1 MDEHVRHA
9 VQVPATTANLGPGYD
24 AFGMA
29 VDLHLLAAT
38 SPRGDGPR
46 VTARG
51 EGAGEVSEGDD
62 NLVWTSLLAACERF
76 GWDVPDVALV
86 VDNPIPLARGMGSSS
101 AAIVAG
107 IALARAL
114 AGADAGLVRR
124 DHAVG
129 DVDLVGLAAEL
140 EGHPDN
146 VAPALHG
153 GMVAAATTDDGRR
166 VVRTLPPPATTR
178 PLLLVPA
185 QRQATSAARAV
196 VPDTLPR
203 ADVVEQAARAG
214 HVLGGIAGIWPV
226 DPDLAGDRLHE
237 PPRLA
242 AMADS
247 GALVTVLR
255 HAGHHAWLSGAGPA
269 VAVAL
274 PMAGAEAA
282 AGRLAALPEARGF
295 TALLRRW
302 DRQGVRACAE
312 GGCAVAGL
320 AGGCSDCPLARLA

>member
-24 AFGMA
+24 AFGAA
-29 VDLHLLAAT
+29 VDLHLLVAT
-38 SPRGDGPR
+38 APRADGPR
-46 VTARG
+46 VSARG
-51 EGAGEVSEGDD
+51 EGAVELSDGDD

-76 GWDVPDVALV
+76 GWQVPDVDLV
-86 VDNPIPLARGMGSSS
+86 VDNPIPLARGLGSSS

-129 DVDLVGLAAEL
+129 DVDLVDLAADL

-166 VVRTLPPPATTR
+166 VVRTLPPPVTSR
-178 PLLLVPA
+178 PLLLVPE
-185 QRQATSAARAV
+185 QRQVTSEARAV
-196 VPDTLPR
+196 LPEQLPR
-203 ADVVEQAARAG
+203 ADVAEQAARAG
-214 HVLGGIAGIWPV
+214 HVLAGMAGLWPV

-237 PPRLA
+237 PTRLA
-242 AMADS
+242 VMAAS
-247 GALVTVLR
+247 GALVTALR
-255 HAGHHAWLSGAGPA
+255 AHGHHAWLSGAGPT

-274 PMAGAEAA
+274 PAGDAEASA
-282 AGRLAALPEARGF
+282 ARVAELPEALGF
-295 TALLRRW
+295 RALLHSW
-302 DRQGVRACAE
+302 DRQGVRACAD